1 MSKEEKTLSP
11 LEAKISQAYRVN
23 EAVEDEQREIEVRL
37 NKIEGLKPL
46 LPNRKYGQKW
56 EDLEFGISAQ
66 SLIERGDAPL
76 AGYLKLTSG
85 DLSWD
90 GYTDVE
96 KIRKLEFLSDNVG
109 MCVFTLRSSFVYKDI
124 QNSDL
129 ATVTAILKKINNQW
143 KLSWMHRS
151 SGDSDLSLW
160 DL

>member
-1 MSKEEKTLSP
+1 MSQEEKPLSP

-85 DLSWD
+85 YWRRIEEAETARQAQIESMQ
-90 GYTDVE
+90 
-96 KIRKLEFLSDNVG
+96 K
-109 MCVFTLRSSFVYKDI
+109 
-124 QNSDL
+124 
-129 ATVTAILKKINNQW
+129 ATEELQIKNAKQREIK
-143 KLSWMHRS
+143 
-151 SGDSDLSLW
+151 
-160 DL
+160 

>member
-66 SLIERGDAPL
+66 SFIERVNVPL
-76 AGYLKLTSG
+76 AY
-85 DLSWD
+85 
-90 GYTDVE
+90 Y
-96 KIRKLEFLSDNVG
+96 
-109 MCVFTLRSSFVYKDI
+109 LRSTLCYWRRIEEEENV
-124 QNSDL
+124 L
-129 ATVTAILKKINNQW
+129 
-143 KLSWMHRS
+143 
-151 SGDSDLSLW
+151 
-160 DL
+160 